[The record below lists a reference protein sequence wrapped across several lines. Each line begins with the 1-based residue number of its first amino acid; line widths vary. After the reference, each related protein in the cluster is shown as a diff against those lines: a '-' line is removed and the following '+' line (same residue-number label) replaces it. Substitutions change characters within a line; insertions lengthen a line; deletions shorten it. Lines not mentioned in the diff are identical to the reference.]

1 MFSHLD
7 RKAFYGS
14 PVQYDGLLDVLQAAG
29 MAVLWV
35 ENQAGCKGVCDR
47 TPHVST
53 GDELN
58 TAAGKRH
65 CDASGECLDGIFVDT
80 TRERL
85 ASLPPE
91 RTRNGVVLV
100 LHQMG
105 SHGPA
110 YHKRSDAARKA
121 FAPECATNA
130 LSSCTHDQLI
140 NAYDNSIRYTDHVLA
155 GLIDWLQAQRGY
167 ATGLIYVSD
176 HGESLGENGIYL
188 HGMPWALAPDV
199 QKHVPWIMWNGG
211 LASRSRV
218 DWTCAGQTLATPI
231 SHDNY
236 YHTVLG
242 LLGVTSPTYVPSLDM
257 LGGCRQPPSPALG

>member
-1 MFSHLD
+1 LFKHPKPFASIAAGASLQPARGADARPPLLVLVVGETARADHFVLNGYARDTNPELAKHQQVLSWREATSCGTSTRESVPCMFSHLD

-85 ASLPPE
+85 ASLPSARATAWCWCCTRWAATAP
-91 RTRNGVVLV
+91 RTTSARTPRARP
-100 LHQMG
+100 
-105 SHGPA
+105 SRPSA
-110 YHKRSDAARKA
+110 PPTRCRAAR
-121 FAPECATNA
+121 TT
-130 LSSCTHDQLI
+130 SSSTPTTTP
-140 NAYDNSIRYTDHVLA
+140 S
-155 GLIDWLQAQRGY
+155 
-167 ATGLIYVSD
+167 
-176 HGESLGENGIYL
+176 
-188 HGMPWALAPDV
+188 
-199 QKHVPWIMWNGG
+199 
-211 LASRSRV
+211 
-218 DWTCAGQTLATPI
+218 ATP
-231 SHDNY
+231 
-236 YHTVLG
+236 TTCWPG
-242 LLGVTSPTYVPSLDM
+242 
-257 LGGCRQPPSPALG
+257 